1 MIDKDNLL
9 KNVLKFP
16 ISKTSRNFVKE
27 YLKKSE
33 INNIKLIMT
42 IVVRNEEEVIERHI
56 RFHKAM
62 GVDGFIVTSHKST
75 DKTNEIL
82 ENLKREG
89 LVLDIIYKN
98 TPNHQHSVWV
108 KDMIKIAKNKYN
120 AKWIINSDAD
130 EFYYSKVLNL
140 KKSIA
145 EYKNI
150 NANVL
155 LVDSTFLFP
164 NNEMDFL
171 ESPYWVTKP
180 FQPFE
185 VEQLEIID
193 DKRFEE
199 FTGSQGCT
207 KVIHKTKGFK
217 NISDGNHS
225 VIMYKQKQINASN
238 ITLYHYHIRNYQGY
252 EEKVKRWSNSAKY
265 MPEGQG
271 EHMKHMIE
279 LYNQNKLRENY
290 DNYFGIEM
298 RNFLIE
304 QGVVSIDK
312 SVSNFLKW
320 KGIVN
325 KYD

>member
-1 MIDKDNLL
+1 MKINHELL
-9 KNVLKFP
+9 KNILKFP

-33 INNIKLIMT
+33 VNNIKLIMT

-89 LVLDIIYKN
+89 LVLEIIYKN

-108 KDMIKIAKNKYN
+108 NDMIRIAKRKYKAN
-120 AKWIINSDAD
+120 WVINSDAD
-130 EFYYSKVLNL
+130 EFYYSKNLNL
-140 KKSIA
+140 KESIA

-150 NANVL
+150 NANVI

-164 NNEMDFL
+164 NDENDFL

-185 VEQLEIID
+185 IELLKISSD
-193 DKRFEE
+193 DRFKE

-207 KVIHKTKGFK
+207 KVIHKTKDFK
-217 NISDGNHS
+217 SISDGNHS
-225 VIMYKQKQINASN
+225 VSMHRQKQINTSN
-238 ITLYHYHIRNYQGY
+238 IVLYHYHIRNYRGY
-252 EEKVKRWSNSAKY
+252 EEKVRRWCDSAKY

-279 LYNQNKLRENY
+279 LYKQNKLRENY
-290 DNYFGIEM
+290 DNYFGEEM

-312 SVSNFLKW
+312 SVANFIKW
-320 KGIVN
+320 KEIKN